1 MKWSQITDVGRVRAG
16 NEDSLCACPDI
27 GLFAV
32 ADGMGGHKAG
42 EIASST
48 ALQYL
53 EENLREILPGT
64 GTKDISADLLRI
76 LEKAN
81 LRVYRLSNEF
91 DQYRGMGT
99 TVTAG
104 IVTGYDLVI
113 AHIGDS
119 RAYLIR
125 GSEISQLTEDHS
137 LVGEMLRHG
146 GITEEQAINHPQR
159 NVLTR
164 AMGTAPA
171 VKFELYIQTLSPGD
185 KVLFCT
191 DGLFNHLRPEE
202 IKEIITS
209 QPHLDR
215 CLKILLDTALERGGT
230 DNITMVLVEME

>member
-48 ALQYL
+48 ALNYL
-53 EENLREILPGT
+53 AENLREVLPGT
-64 GTKDISADLLRI
+64 RDIQSSLLRI
-76 LEKAN
+76 LEEAN
-81 LRVYRLSNEF
+81 LRVYRLSTEF
-91 DQYRGMGT
+91 EQYRGMGT

-104 IVTGYDLVI
+104 VFMGYHLVI

-119 RAYLIR
+119 RAYLVR
-125 GSEISQLTEDHS
+125 GNEITQLTEDHS
-137 LVGEMLRHG
+137 LVGEMLRYG
-146 GITEEQAINHPQR
+146 GITEEQALNHPQR

-164 AMGTAPA
+164 AMGTAPS
-171 VKFELYIQTLSPGD
+171 VKFDIYTQNLLPGD
-185 KVLFCT
+185 KILFCS
-191 DGLFNHLRPEE
+191 DGLVNHLRPEE

-209 QPHLDR
+209 QRDLD
-215 CLKILLDTALERGGT
+215 LTVKILLDTALERGGL
-230 DNITMVLVEME
+230 DNITMILVEME

>member
-48 ALQYL
+48 ALNYL

-64 GTKDISADLLRI
+64 QDIPAALLRI
-76 LEKAN
+76 LEDAN
-81 LRVYRLSNEF
+81 LRVYRMSDQY

-99 TVTAG
+99 TITACLFQK
-104 IVTGYDLVI
+104 YDLVI

-125 GSEISQLTEDHS
+125 GGEIVQLTEDHS
-137 LVGEMLRHG
+137 LVGEMLRCG

-164 AMGTAPA
+164 AMGTAPTA
-171 VKFELYIQTLSPGD
+171 KIDLYTHRLSPGD
-185 KVLFCT
+185 KILLCT
-191 DGLFNHLRPEE
+191 DGLINHLRPEE
-202 IKEIITS
+202 IQDIVQGE
-209 QPHLDR
+209 PDLDS
-215 CLKILLDTALERGGT
+215 CLKILLDTALERGGV
-230 DNITMVLVEME
+230 DNITMILVETE

>member
-48 ALQYL
+48 ALGYL

-64 GTKDISADLLRI
+64 QDIPDALLRI
-76 LEKAN
+76 LEDAN
-81 LRVYRLSNEF
+81 LRVYRLSDRY

-99 TVTAG
+99 TITAG
-104 IVTGYDLVI
+104 LFQKYDLVI

-125 GSEISQLTEDHS
+125 GGEIVQLTEDHS
-137 LVGEMLRHG
+137 LVGEMLRCG

-164 AMGTAPA
+164 AMGTAPTA
-171 VKFELYIQTLSPGD
+171 KIDLYTHRLSPGD
-185 KVLFCT
+185 KILLCT
-191 DGLFNHLRPEE
+191 DGLINHLRPEE
-202 IKEIITS
+202 IQDIVQGE
-209 QPHLDR
+209 HDLDS
-215 CLKILLDTALERGGT
+215 CLKILLDTALERGGL
-230 DNITMVLVEME
+230 DNITMILVEME

>member
-48 ALQYL
+48 ALNYL
-53 EENLREILPGT
+53 AENLRQALKT
-64 GTKDISADLLRI
+64 TKDIQASIQRI
-76 LEKAN
+76 LQEAN
-81 LRVYRLSNEF
+81 QRIFRLSSEF
-91 DQYRGMGT
+91 EAYRGMGT

-104 IVTGYDLVI
+104 LFQEYQLFI

-119 RAYLIR
+119 RAYLVRDDDI
-125 GSEISQLTEDHS
+125 IQLTDDHS

-146 GITEEQAINHPQR
+146 GITEEQALCHPQR

-171 VKFELYIQTLSPGD
+171 VTFDFYNRRLQPGD
-185 KVLFCT
+185 KILLCT
-191 DGLFNHLRPEE
+191 DGLVNHMRPEE
-202 IKEIITS
+202 IKSTILA
-209 QPHLDR
+209 QKDLD
-215 CLKILLDTALERGGT
+215 LAVKLLLDTALARGGH
-230 DNITMVLVEME
+230 DNITMILVEME